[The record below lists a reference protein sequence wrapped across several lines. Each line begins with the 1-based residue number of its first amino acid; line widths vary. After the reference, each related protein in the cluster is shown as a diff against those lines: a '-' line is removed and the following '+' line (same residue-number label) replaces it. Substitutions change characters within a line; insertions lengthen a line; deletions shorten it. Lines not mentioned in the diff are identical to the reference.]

1 MHDII
6 PRLGSDDLRR
16 SLGRIACWWIQS
28 FCLVGSEPAYDVPYR
43 FSPEYLEF
51 IQYCYALDRYGERR
65 FDHVFLSRPKGCNK
79 SGLAALISLFEAL
92 GPCRFLGWAKGGE
105 TYTFLGQTYRY
116 RPGEPMGRPIQG
128 PNILCLANAEDQT
141 DNIYQVIKYNCENGP
156 LASLRGYGLD
166 VGETRILL
174 PEGGSIKPGTSG
186 AASKDGGKQTFAPV
200 DESHLMTLP
209 KLKAMYHTVKRNLAK
224 RKADAEP
231 WILETTTMYRP
242 GENSVAEETYRTA
255 HDELE
260 GRLKHDAR
268 TLFDHRYSNL
278 PIEDL
283 AKPDKLKH
291 ALYEAYGSA
300 AKSPDGLNHI
310 ILPDGRIV
318 PVDEHGRSDEG
329 YTLRSPGV
337 EPGPSRNG
345 WFDIRGPIADILD
358 PASDVGNSVRY
369 YLNSLTSVSDAWIAE
384 PLIASHLAA
393 VNLFAGLPEGT
404 DLDDAAVWREVIS
417 EDDEITLGFDGSL
430 SDDSTALVGCRVRDG
445 LLFLIRLEQ
454 KPEGPE
460 AADWRV
466 DVDAFDRAARE
477 MLDDYNVVGF
487 FADPPYWR
495 DVIIGWERDYA
506 HLDLV
511 GNPMDPMM
519 VNTNQRNQMMPAY
532 VDVHTAFSKEWEPS
546 DDDDEPV
553 IGDIAL
559 LADPRFVAHWRN
571 ARRRDF
577 RRTNP
582 DGSPQYMVYKET
594 PNSPLKIDA
603 CIAGVLAYMARTRYL
618 SSNRRDIGTR
628 THVTRVDYQRGW

>member
-6 PRLGSDDLRR
+6 PRLGPDDLKR

-28 FCLVGSEPAYDVPYR
+28 FCVVGSEPAYDIPYR
-43 FSPEYLEF
+43 FSPEYMEF
-51 IQYCYALDRYGERR
+51 ILYCYALDRIGERR

-105 TYTFLGQTYRY
+105 TYTFLGQTYTY
-116 RPGEPMGRPIQG
+116 RPGEPMGRPIMG
-128 PNILCLANAEDQT
+128 PNIMCLATAEDQT

-156 LASLRGYGLD
+156 LAALRGYGLD

-186 AASKDGGKQTFAPV
+186 AASKDGGKQTFVPV
-200 DESHLMTLP
+200 DESHLLTLP
-209 KLKAMYHTVKRNLAK
+209 KQKAMYHTVKRNGSK

-231 WILETTTMYRP
+231 WVLETTTMYQP

-260 GRLKHDAR
+260 GRLTHDAR

-283 AKPDKLKH
+283 SNTEKLKH
-291 ALYEAYGSA
+291 ALYESYGSA
-300 AKSPDGLNHI
+300 AKSTDGLDHI
-310 ILPDGRIV
+310 ILPDGRLV
-318 PVDEHGRSDEG
+318 PVDEHGRSEEG
-329 YTLRSPGV
+329 YSLRSPGV
-337 EPGPSRNG
+337 EPGPSKNG
-345 WFDIRGPIADILD
+345 WFDVRGPIADILD

-384 PLIASHLAA
+384 SLISAHTAG
-393 VNLFAGLPEGT
+393 VNLYANLPEGT
-404 DLDDAAVWREVIS
+404 DLDDAEIWKQVIS
-417 EDDEITLGFDGSL
+417 EDDEITMGFDGSL
-430 SDDSTALVGCRVRDG
+430 SDDATALVGCRVRDG
-445 LLFLIRLEQ
+445 LLFLIRLDQ

-460 AADWRV
+460 AVGWSV
-466 DVDAFDRAARE
+466 DVDMFDNTARY
-477 MLDDYNVVGF
+477 MLDNYNVVGF
-487 FADPPYWR
+487 FCDPPYWR

-511 GNPMDPMM
+511 GMHGSMDPMM
-519 VNTNQRNQMMPAY
+519 VNTNQRNQMAAAY
-532 VDVHTAFSKEWEPS
+532 VDVHTAFQRDWEPT
-546 DDDDEPV
+546 DDDTEPV

-559 LADPRFVAHWRN
+559 LADPRFLTHWRN
-571 ARRRDF
+571 ARRKNVRG
-577 RRTNP
+577 TNP
-582 DGSPQYMVYKET
+582 DGSTQYMVYKEMK
-594 PNSPLKIDA
+594 NSPLKIDA
-603 CIAGVLAYMARTRYL
+603 CIAGVLAYMARNKYL
-618 SSNRRDIGTR
+618 SQTPDMRLR
-628 THVTRVDYQRGW
+628 TTVTRVEY